1 MANTYTQIYIQ
12 FVFAVKNRQNL
23 IAKHNKEELHKYI
36 SGIVDQR
43 GQKLLAIYC
52 MPDHIHMFVSLGPN
66 ILISNFMRDVK
77 AGSSK
82 FINDKK
88 WVQVNFEWQLGYG
101 AFSYSHSQIDS
112 VVKYINNQEQHH
124 LKTSF
129 KDEYVGFLKRFNV
142 EYNDKYLFDWL

>member
-23 IAKHNKEELHKYI
+23 IAKHNREELHKYI

-43 GQKLLAIYC
+43 DQKLLAIYC

>member
-1 MANTYTQIYIQ
+1 MANTYTQIYIK

-43 GQKLLAIYC
+43 DQKLLAIYC

>member
-36 SGIVDQR
+36 LGIVDQR
-43 GQKLLAIYC
+43 DQKLLAIYC

>member
-1 MANTYTQIYIQ
+1 
-12 FVFAVKNRQNL
+12 
-23 IAKHNKEELHKYI
+23 
-36 SGIVDQR
+36 
-43 GQKLLAIYC
+43 
-52 MPDHIHMFVSLGPN
+52 
-66 ILISNFMRDVK
+66 MRDVK

>member
-1 MANTYTQIYIQ
+1 M
-12 FVFAVKNRQNL
+12 
-23 IAKHNKEELHKYI
+23 
-36 SGIVDQR
+36 
-43 GQKLLAIYC
+43 AIYC